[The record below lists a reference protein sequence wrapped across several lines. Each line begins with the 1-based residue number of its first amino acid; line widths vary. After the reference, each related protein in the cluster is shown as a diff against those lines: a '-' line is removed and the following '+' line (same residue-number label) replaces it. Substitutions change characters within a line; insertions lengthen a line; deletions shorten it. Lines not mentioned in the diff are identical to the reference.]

1 MRSVHKVSS
10 HAIWKIF
17 IEEDTRYKK
26 HCTQDN
32 DTSAPFKVMTF
43 LRKSG
48 PLVAVRVAL
57 LATTAS
63 YSFCSGTVAAD
74 RILLWHVSGQ
84 DPASKSRTHS
94 VWNPQ
99 ISRWLSHC
107 QSQISADCSLHM
119 LSTLRGS
126 ACCRPSRT
134 GVALNRYG
142 NHLGL
147 SEEVNLNQNPHEV
160 KQLEKRI
167 KAKER
172 ASGKGLVWE
181 QC

>member
-43 LRKSG
+43 FRKSG
-48 PLVAVRVAL
+48 SLVAVRVEL

-99 ISRWLSHC
+99 ISCWFSPC
-107 QSQISADCSLHM
+107 QSPISADCSPYT
-119 LSTLRGS
+119 LSTLKGS

-134 GVALNRYG
+134 WVTSNRFLIVFEMFVRHFYLCCT
-142 NHLGL
+142 HYII
-147 SEEVNLNQNPHEV
+147 SESLQSS
-160 KQLEKRI
+160 K
-167 KAKER
+167 
-172 ASGKGLVWE
+172 
-181 QC
+181 